1 MRRKRLIQCHKINRK
16 GKVINISP
24 GISKYGLSFVIRKA
38 HQIIRPMITKLSLLQ
53 TFARQKEEIEQ
64 KELTRKQWINA
75 DRIVMLIL
83 FLSVII
89 GAIVF
94 S

>member
-1 MRRKRLIQCHKINRK
+1 MLIK
-16 GKVINISP
+16 
-24 GISKYGLSFVIRKA
+24 
-38 HQIIRPMITKLSLLQ
+38 SLTVLQ
-53 TFARQKEEIEQ
+53 AFARQKEEVKQ
-64 KELTRKQWINA
+64 KEVTRTQWINA
-75 DRIVMLIL
+75 DRVVMVVI

>member
-1 MRRKRLIQCHKINRK
+1 
-16 GKVINISP
+16 
-24 GISKYGLSFVIRKA
+24 
-38 HQIIRPMITKLSLLQ
+38 MITKLSILQ
-53 TFARQKEEIEQ
+53 TFARQKEEIDQ
-64 KELTRKQWINA
+64 KELTQKQWINA
-75 DRIVMLIL
+75 DRVVMLIL

>member
-1 MRRKRLIQCHKINRK
+1 
-16 GKVINISP
+16 
-24 GISKYGLSFVIRKA
+24 
-38 HQIIRPMITKLSLLQ
+38 MITKLPLLQ
-53 TFARQKEEIEQ
+53 AFARQKEEIEQ
-64 KELTRKQWINA
+64 KELTQKQWINA

-89 GAIVF
+89 GAIIF